1 MPNSTAR
8 HNGARLKP
16 HIDSNLAPVEPL
28 SIAAWNELFDDLSL
42 KVDLVERDLFALTGR
57 YFDEEEE
64 LYRRAALDTDSCK
77 LYRGISVQAECD
89 IDSIIGVIT
98 GDFPIANEATFNY
111 FMLPDVRYTLKS
123 NLHVPGVRVHNGD
136 DEEVLIHRTPNA
148 RFGEIGDRFLVRIF
162 FPGLRDETKEQTE
175 PNYVGEGPLQL
186 FYDSAVQPA
195 TVEVIPEGL
204 RRQWPSRYT
213 DEKFRAS
220 SHLRQTVGAQV
231 SGGARYQHSGRE
243 VHGEYL
249 NNWVAA
255 IRDRVAGDHEV
266 AFAAGFFFVVEG
278 RGLKHK
284 YASNHE
290 PPLGPLADE
299 VDGLLYDA
307 NNERTQALDALLA
320 DFKPAM
326 FTPGDWFL
334 DIGTTLSGSREDED
348 GVQHPVSLFVNPR
361 YHPEI
366 MNFYSG
372 KPISVCQH
380 WVTTG
385 SGGYQRDE
393 IAHLGDIAGFR
404 IDFDEPGADR
414 VHYLQVYSSEKSVT
428 YHVDNLMK
436 AKRTSPH
443 AVLTNWK
450 RERDAYFV
458 PLRHAFANASAS
470 HSVAVR
476 IESRVG
482 FESYPHVHLMVPG
495 HSTSF
500 WLYQMDNTA
509 YWGFKFRRVMALTNV
524 LERLM
529 SSPAR
534 LTFTKHELPE
544 VGSLLVLLIWMTNAL
559 VNRPDDGGHWDEV
572 CDAGSVHTMK
582 GNAAVPC
589 RPLGIYYLHSLYLSA
604 DGSQLPRIS
613 SHRTIT
619 IDTIVYLCGTAGD
632 RNDQI
637 SLWRL
642 IQGNGATATEPT
654 GPSDPWKVSDPKE
667 RPVLPGASRASN
679 RQRRVTIRP
688 ADDVDDAFADTIPN
702 IERVNHYDSED
713 DDDEVREEG
722 PSLSQQVTGI
732 VWTFPVQIFAKV
744 PNRKGGR
751 SWCTL
756 GKAERGDITFDIF
769 CETGAP
775 SYLFTSYVSHGRDYD
790 KWHNTV
796 NAYFPTRKEKVALGK
811 IQGLSQLSIWEDWE
825 SLLAA
830 VPPAAAAR
838 IVKQARDLVHREW
851 RWLPWFTKGH
861 LWSTGTRSTGQVVGI
876 DDGGPWIVFNPRYK

>member
-1 MPNSTAR
+1 MPAPAGR
-8 HNGARLKP
+8 RAGARLKP
-16 HIDSNLAPVEPL
+16 HLDCNLAPIEPL
-28 SIAAWNELFDDLSL
+28 SVAAWNELFDDLST

-57 YFDEEEE
+57 YFDEEDG
-64 LYRRAALDTDSCK
+64 LNHRAALDTDTCK
-77 LYRGISVQAECD
+77 LYHGISVQAECD
-89 IDSIIGVIT
+89 IDSVIGIVT
-98 GDFPIANEATFNY
+98 GDFPIADEATLNY

-123 NLHVPGVRVHNGD
+123 NLHIPGIHIRDGD
-136 DEEVLIHRTPNA
+136 DAEQTAIHKTPNA

-162 FPGLRDETKEQTE
+162 FPGLLDENKDQAE
-175 PNYVGEGPLQL
+175 PNYIGEGPLQV

-195 TVEVIPEGL
+195 AVEVIPEGL
-204 RRQWPSRYT
+204 RRQWPSRYA
-213 DEKFRAS
+213 DEKFRAGP
-220 SHLRQTVGAQV
+220 HLRQAVGAQAR
-231 SGGARYQHSGRE
+231 GGARYQHSGRE

-249 NNWVAA
+249 NQWVAA
-255 IRDRVAGDHEV
+255 IRDRVAGDHEL
-266 AFAAGFFFVVEG
+266 AFAAGFFFVIEG
-278 RGLKHK
+278 RGLKYK
-284 YASNHE
+284 YASNHD
-290 PPLGPLADE
+290 PPLEPLADE
-299 VDGLLYDA
+299 GGTLYDA
-307 NNERTQALDALLA
+307 NNERTQALGALLA
-320 DFKPAM
+320 DFKPEM
-326 FTPGDWFL
+326 FTKGDWFL

-348 GVQHPVSLFVNPR
+348 GLLRPVSLFVNSR
-361 YHPEI
+361 YHAEI
-366 MNFYSG
+366 TNFYSG
-372 KPISVCQH
+372 KPIGVCQH

-385 SGGYQRDE
+385 SGGYHKDE

-404 IDFDEPGADR
+404 IDFDEPGEDG

-428 YHVDNLMK
+428 YHIDHLMK

-450 RERDAYFV
+450 RERDAYFA

-495 HSTSF
+495 HSIAL

-509 YWGFKFRRVMALTNV
+509 YWGFKFRRATALTNV

-544 VGSLLVLLIWMTNAL
+544 VGSLLVLLVWMTNAL
-559 VNRPDDGGHWDEV
+559 VNRPDDGSHWNEV

-582 GNAAVPC
+582 GNVAVPH
-589 RPLGIYYLHSLYLSA
+589 RPLGIYYLHSLYLSS

-619 IDTIVYLCGTAGD
+619 INTVVYLCGTAGD
-632 RNDQI
+632 RNDQT

-642 IQGNGATATEPT
+642 IQGEDATTTEPT
-654 GPSDPWKVSDPKE
+654 RSSDPWQVSGPKE
-667 RPVLPGASRASN
+667 RPVPGASRANN

-688 ADDVDDAFADTIPN
+688 IEDVDDAFANTIPN
-702 IERVNHYDSED
+702 IERINHYDSEEE
-713 DDDEVREEG
+713 DDEVREEG
-722 PSLSQQVTGI
+722 PSLSQQVSEI

-751 SWCTL
+751 SWCTI
-756 GKAERGDITFDIF
+756 GKGDRCDITFDIF
-769 CETGAP
+769 CEKGAP
-775 SYLFTSYVSHGRDYD
+775 SYLFTSYVSHGRNYD

-796 NAYFPTRKEKVALGK
+796 NAYFPTRKEKIALGR
-811 IQGLSQLSIWEDWE
+811 IQGLSQLSVWEDWE
-825 SLLAA
+825 SLLASI
-830 VPPAAAAR
+830 PPATAAR
-838 IVKQARDLVHREW
+838 IVKQTRDLVHREW

-861 LWSTGTRSTGQVVGI
+861 LWSTGTRSMGRVVGI
-876 DDGGPWIVFNPRYK
+876 ENGGPWIVFNPRFK